1 MVIGRWSAAGL
12 ETLDSLLMGRMRLA
26 EYGESVVGLECVL
39 SFDHD
44 IVLVGSCGMYEV
56 CCVLIR

>member
-1 MVIGRWSAAGL
+1 MVVAG
-12 ETLDSLLMGRMRLA
+12 LDSLLMGRMRLA